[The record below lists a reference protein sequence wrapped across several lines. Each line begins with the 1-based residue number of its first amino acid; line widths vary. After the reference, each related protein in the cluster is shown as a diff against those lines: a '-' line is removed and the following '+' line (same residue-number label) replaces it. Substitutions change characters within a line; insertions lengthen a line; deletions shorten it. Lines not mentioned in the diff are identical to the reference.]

1 MLCVQKRESED
12 KIMNQDKIKMREKL
26 SFAMANFGNIPVMTL
41 INGYLL
47 IFYTNICGLSPAA
60 CATLFLI
67 ARFLD
72 AINDPLVGFM
82 IDHLPT
88 RKMGHFR
95 PTLILG
101 TILCSANFLLLWFG
115 PMLSTSGKLAI
126 AYVSY
131 ILLGVL
137 FPVMDISLN
146 SLLPVMTEDMKERNS
161 LSSIKGLAYVI
172 GALVIGVAAPLILGD
187 TSNKQGYINLV
198 LIMTAVIFFFSI
210 IGTMG
215 VKERVKP
222 QMENSYSVKELF
234 KILSQKPVYI
244 TFLAVLLYSIGSNI
258 VNAANTYFYTY
269 IFEDLTLASIITLI
283 TCVTVFP
290 ATMVIG
296 NLIGRFGKKKMYA
309 IGLALA
315 GLAPIIRLL
324 DVRSIPLLIVSVLI
338 AGIGA
343 GFAAPLNYGIQA
355 DNTDYIE
362 VSMGIRAEGAVAS
375 LSSFVSK
382 CAMGIGGAIP
392 GYLLQLA
399 GFDSKAAVQND
410 DVINVIVLCV
420 LILPAIVNVVAIVI
434 FSKGYPITKEKLNEQ
449 TYLLREKRSKAGISE

>member
-1 MLCVQKRESED
+1 
-12 KIMNQDKIKMREKL
+12 MNQDKIKMREKL

-72 AINDPLVGFM
+72 AINDPLVGFI

-101 TILCSANFLLLWFG
+101 TILCSVNFLLLWFG

-362 VSMGIRAEGAVAS
+362 MSMGIRAEGAVAS

>member
-1 MLCVQKRESED
+1 
-12 KIMNQDKIKMREKL
+12 MNQDKIKMREKL
-26 SFAMANFGNIPVMTL
+26 SFAMANFGNIPIMTL
-41 INGYLL
+41 VNGYLL

-146 SLLPVMTEDMKERNS
+146 SLLPVMTEDTKERNS

>member
-1 MLCVQKRESED
+1 
-12 KIMNQDKIKMREKL
+12 MNQDKIKMREKL

-60 CATLFLI
+60 CVTLFLI

-296 NLIGRFGKKKMYA
+296 NLLGRFGKKKMYA

>member
-1 MLCVQKRESED
+1 
-12 KIMNQDKIKMREKL
+12 MNQDKIKMREKL

-101 TILCSANFLLLWFG
+101 TILCSVNFLLLWFG

-283 TCVTVFP
+283 TCVAVFP

-449 TYLLREKRSKAGISE
+449 TYLLREKRSKAGTSE

>member
-1 MLCVQKRESED
+1 
-12 KIMNQDKIKMREKL
+12 MNQDKIKMREKL
-26 SFAMANFGNIPVMTL
+26 SFAMANFGNIPIMTL

-161 LSSIKGLAYVI
+161 LSTIKGLAYVI

-283 TCVTVFP
+283 TCVAVFP

-324 DVRSIPLLIVSVLI
+324 DVRNIPLLIVSVLI

>member
-1 MLCVQKRESED
+1 
-12 KIMNQDKIKMREKL
+12 MNQDKIKMREKL

-283 TCVTVFP
+283 TCVAVFP

-315 GLAPIIRLL
+315 GLTPIIRLL

-410 DVINVIVLCV
+410 DVINMIVLCV

>member
-1 MLCVQKRESED
+1 
-12 KIMNQDKIKMREKL
+12 MNQDKIKMREKL
-26 SFAMANFGNIPVMTL
+26 SFAMANFGNIPIMTL

-72 AINDPLVGFM
+72 AINDPLVGFI

-101 TILCSANFLLLWFG
+101 TILCSVNFLLLWFG

-161 LSSIKGLAYVI
+161 LSTIKGLAYVI

-198 LIMTAVIFFFSI
+198 LIMTAMIFFFSI

-283 TCVTVFP
+283 TCVAVFP

-449 TYLLREKRSKAGISE
+449 TYLLREKRSKAGTSE

>member
-1 MLCVQKRESED
+1 
-12 KIMNQDKIKMREKL
+12 MNQDKIKMREKL

-296 NLIGRFGKKKMYA
+296 NLIGRFGKKKMYV

-410 DVINVIVLCV
+410 NVINVIVLCV

-449 TYLLREKRSKAGISE
+449 ICLMREKRSKSGISE

>member
-1 MLCVQKRESED
+1 
-12 KIMNQDKIKMREKL
+12 MNQDKIKMREKL

-101 TILCSANFLLLWFG
+101 TILCSVNFLLLWFG

-324 DVRSIPLLIVSVLI
+324 DVRNIPLLIVSVLI

>member
-1 MLCVQKRESED
+1 
-12 KIMNQDKIKMREKL
+12 
-26 SFAMANFGNIPVMTL
+26 MANFGNIPVMTL

-161 LSSIKGLAYVI
+161 LSTIKGLAYVI

-410 DVINVIVLCV
+410 NVINVIVLCV

-449 TYLLREKRSKAGISE
+449 ICLMREKRSKSGISE

>member
-1 MLCVQKRESED
+1 
-12 KIMNQDKIKMREKL
+12 MNQDKIKMREKL
-26 SFAMANFGNIPVMTL
+26 SFAMANFGNIPIMTL

-72 AINDPLVGFM
+72 AINDPLVGFI

-101 TILCSANFLLLWFG
+101 TILCSVNFLLLWFG

-161 LSSIKGLAYVI
+161 LSTIKGLAYVI

-283 TCVTVFP
+283 TCVAVFP

-324 DVRSIPLLIVSVLI
+324 DVRSIPLLMVSVLI

>member
-1 MLCVQKRESED
+1 
-12 KIMNQDKIKMREKL
+12 MNQDKIKMREKL

-72 AINDPLVGFM
+72 AINDPLVGFI

-101 TILCSANFLLLWFG
+101 TILCSVNFLLLWFG

-161 LSSIKGLAYVI
+161 LSTIKGLAYVI

-234 KILSQKPVYI
+234 KTLSQKPVYI

>member
-1 MLCVQKRESED
+1 
-12 KIMNQDKIKMREKL
+12 MNQDKIKMREKL

-101 TILCSANFLLLWFG
+101 TILCSVNFLLLWFG

-161 LSSIKGLAYVI
+161 LSTIKGLAYVI

-283 TCVTVFP
+283 TCVAVFP

-449 TYLLREKRSKAGISE
+449 TYLLREKRSKAGTSE

>member
-1 MLCVQKRESED
+1 
-12 KIMNQDKIKMREKL
+12 MNQDKIKMREKL
-26 SFAMANFGNIPVMTL
+26 SFAMANFGNIPIMTL

-410 DVINVIVLCV
+410 NVINVIVFCV

>member
-1 MLCVQKRESED
+1 
-12 KIMNQDKIKMREKL
+12 MNQDKIKMREKL

-449 TYLLREKRSKAGISE
+449 ICLRREKRSKAGISE

>member
-1 MLCVQKRESED
+1 
-12 KIMNQDKIKMREKL
+12 MNQDKIKMREKL
-26 SFAMANFGNIPVMTL
+26 SFAMANFGNIPIMTL

-101 TILCSANFLLLWFG
+101 TILCSVNFLLLWFG

-283 TCVTVFP
+283 TCVAVFP

-410 DVINVIVLCV
+410 NVINVIVLCV

>member
-1 MLCVQKRESED
+1 
-12 KIMNQDKIKMREKL
+12 MNQDKIKMREKL

-72 AINDPLVGFM
+72 AINDPLVGFI

-161 LSSIKGLAYVI
+161 LSTIKGLAYVI

-290 ATMVIG
+290 ATMAIG

>member
-1 MLCVQKRESED
+1 
-12 KIMNQDKIKMREKL
+12 MNQDKIKMREKL
-26 SFAMANFGNIPVMTL
+26 SFAMANFGNIPIMTL

-410 DVINVIVLCV
+410 NVINVIVLCV

-449 TYLLREKRSKAGISE
+449 ICLMREKRSKSGISE

>member
-1 MLCVQKRESED
+1 
-12 KIMNQDKIKMREKL
+12 MNQDKIKMREKL
-26 SFAMANFGNIPVMTL
+26 SFAMANFGNIPIMTL

-72 AINDPLVGFM
+72 AINDPLVGFI

-101 TILCSANFLLLWFG
+101 TILCSVNFLLLWFG

-161 LSSIKGLAYVI
+161 LSTIKGLAYVI

-283 TCVTVFP
+283 TCVAVFP

-434 FSKGYPITKEKLNEQ
+434 FSKGYPITKEKFE
-449 TYLLREKRSKAGISE
+449 

>member
-1 MLCVQKRESED
+1 
-12 KIMNQDKIKMREKL
+12 MNQDKIKMREKL
-26 SFAMANFGNIPVMTL
+26 SFAMANFGNIPIMTL

-72 AINDPLVGFM
+72 AINDPLVGFI

-101 TILCSANFLLLWFG
+101 TILCSVNFLLLWFG

-161 LSSIKGLAYVI
+161 LSTIKGLAYVI

-283 TCVTVFP
+283 TCVAVFP

-392 GYLLQLA
+392 GICC
-399 GFDSKAAVQND
+399 S
-410 DVINVIVLCV
+410 
-420 LILPAIVNVVAIVI
+420 
-434 FSKGYPITKEKLNEQ
+434 
-449 TYLLREKRSKAGISE
+449 

>member
-1 MLCVQKRESED
+1 
-12 KIMNQDKIKMREKL
+12 MNQDKIKMREKL
-26 SFAMANFGNIPVMTL
+26 SFAMANFGNIPIMTL

-72 AINDPLVGFM
+72 AINDPLVGFI

-101 TILCSANFLLLWFG
+101 TILCSVNFLLLWFG

-161 LSSIKGLAYVI
+161 LSTIKGLAYVI

-283 TCVTVFP
+283 TCVAVFP

-449 TYLLREKRSKAGISE
+449 TYLLREKRSKAGTSE

>member
-1 MLCVQKRESED
+1 
-12 KIMNQDKIKMREKL
+12 MNQDKIKMREKL
-26 SFAMANFGNIPVMTL
+26 SFAMANFGNIPIMTL

-72 AINDPLVGFM
+72 AINDPLVGFI

-101 TILCSANFLLLWFG
+101 TILCSVNFLLLWFG

-161 LSSIKGLAYVI
+161 LSTIKGLAYVI

-283 TCVTVFP
+283 TCVAVFP

-434 FSKGYPITKEKLNEQ
+434 FSKDYPITKEKLNEQ

>member
-1 MLCVQKRESED
+1 
-12 KIMNQDKIKMREKL
+12 MNQDKIKMREKL

-67 ARFLD
+67 SRFLD
-72 AINDPLVGFM
+72 AINDPLVGFI

-101 TILCSANFLLLWFG
+101 TILCSVNFLLLWFG

-161 LSSIKGLAYVI
+161 LSTIKGLAYVI
-172 GALVIGVAAPLILGD
+172 GAVVFCVAAALIRGD
-187 TSNKQGYINLV
+187 SSIKQGYINLV

-283 TCVTVFP
+283 TCGAVFP

-449 TYLLREKRSKAGISE
+449 TYLLREKRSKAGTSE

>member
-1 MLCVQKRESED
+1 
-12 KIMNQDKIKMREKL
+12 MNQDKIKMREKL
-26 SFAMANFGNIPVMTL
+26 SFAMANFGNIPIMTL

-72 AINDPLVGFM
+72 AINDPLVGFI

-101 TILCSANFLLLWFG
+101 TILCSVNFLLLWFG

-161 LSSIKGLAYVI
+161 LSTIKGLAYVI

-283 TCVTVFP
+283 TCVAVFP

-399 GFDSKAAVQND
+399 GCDSKAAVQND
-410 DVINVIVLCV
+410 
-420 LILPAIVNVVAIVI
+420 
-434 FSKGYPITKEKLNEQ
+434 
-449 TYLLREKRSKAGISE
+449 

>member
-1 MLCVQKRESED
+1 
-12 KIMNQDKIKMREKL
+12 MNQDKIKMREKL

-410 DVINVIVLCV
+410 NVINVIVLCV

-449 TYLLREKRSKAGISE
+449 TYLLREKRSKAGTSE

>member
-1 MLCVQKRESED
+1 
-12 KIMNQDKIKMREKL
+12 MNQDKIKMREKL

-72 AINDPLVGFM
+72 AINDPLVGFI

-315 GLAPIIRLL
+315 GLTPIIRLL

-410 DVINVIVLCV
+410 DVINMIVLCV

>member
-1 MLCVQKRESED
+1 
-12 KIMNQDKIKMREKL
+12 MNQDKIKMREKL
-26 SFAMANFGNIPVMTL
+26 SFAMANFGNIPIMTL

-283 TCVTVFP
+283 TCVAVFP

-449 TYLLREKRSKAGISE
+449 ICLMREKRSKSGISE

>member
-1 MLCVQKRESED
+1 
-12 KIMNQDKIKMREKL
+12 MNQDKIKMREKL

-315 GLAPIIRLL
+315 GLTPIIRLL

-410 DVINVIVLCV
+410 DVINVIVFCV

>member
-1 MLCVQKRESED
+1 
-12 KIMNQDKIKMREKL
+12 MNQDKIKMREKL

-187 TSNKQGYINLV
+187 TTNKQGYINLV

-362 VSMGIRAEGAVAS
+362 MSMGIRAEGAVAS

>member
-161 LSSIKGLAYVI
+161 LSTIKGLAYVI

-283 TCVTVFP
+283 TCVAVFP

-410 DVINVIVLCV
+410 NVINVIVFCV

>member
-1 MLCVQKRESED
+1 
-12 KIMNQDKIKMREKL
+12 
-26 SFAMANFGNIPVMTL
+26 
-41 INGYLL
+41 
-47 IFYTNICGLSPAA
+47 
-60 CATLFLI
+60 
-67 ARFLD
+67 
-72 AINDPLVGFM
+72 
-82 IDHLPT
+82 
-88 RKMGHFR
+88 
-95 PTLILG
+95 
-101 TILCSANFLLLWFG
+101 
-115 PMLSTSGKLAI
+115 
-126 AYVSY
+126 
-131 ILLGVL
+131 
-137 FPVMDISLN
+137 
-146 SLLPVMTEDMKERNS
+146 
-161 LSSIKGLAYVI
+161 
-172 GALVIGVAAPLILGD
+172 
-187 TSNKQGYINLV
+187 
-198 LIMTAVIFFFSI
+198 
-210 IGTMG
+210 
-215 VKERVKP
+215 
-222 QMENSYSVKELF
+222 
-234 KILSQKPVYI
+234 
-244 TFLAVLLYSIGSNI
+244 
-258 VNAANTYFYTY
+258 
-269 IFEDLTLASIITLI
+269 
-283 TCVTVFP
+283 
-290 ATMVIG
+290 
-296 NLIGRFGKKKMYA
+296 MYA

-362 VSMGIRAEGAVAS
+362 LKLGIHAEAAVAALSSFITEGAVAS

>member
-1 MLCVQKRESED
+1 
-12 KIMNQDKIKMREKL
+12 MNQDKIKMREKL

-47 IFYTNICGLSPAA
+47 IFYTIICGLSPAA

-101 TILCSANFLLLWFG
+101 TILCSVNFLLLWFG

-283 TCVTVFP
+283 TCVAVFP

-410 DVINVIVLCV
+410 NVINVIVLCV
-420 LILPAIVNVVAIVI
+420 LILTAIVNVVAIVI

-449 TYLLREKRSKAGISE
+449 ICLMREKRSKSGISE

>member
-1 MLCVQKRESED
+1 
-12 KIMNQDKIKMREKL
+12 MNQDKIKMREKL
-26 SFAMANFGNIPVMTL
+26 SFAMANFGNIPIMTL

-72 AINDPLVGFM
+72 AINDPLVGFI

-101 TILCSANFLLLWFG
+101 TILCSVNFLLLWFG

-161 LSSIKGLAYVI
+161 LSTIKGLAYVI

-283 TCVTVFP
+283 TCVAVFP

-315 GLAPIIRLL
+315 GLTPIIRLL

-449 TYLLREKRSKAGISE
+449 TYLLREKRSKAGTSE

>member
-1 MLCVQKRESED
+1 
-12 KIMNQDKIKMREKL
+12 
-26 SFAMANFGNIPVMTL
+26 MANFGNIPIMTL

-72 AINDPLVGFM
+72 AINDPLVGFI

-101 TILCSANFLLLWFG
+101 TILCSVNFLLLWFG

-161 LSSIKGLAYVI
+161 LSTIKGLAYVI

-283 TCVTVFP
+283 TCVAVFP

-420 LILPAIVNVVAIVI
+420 LILPAIVNVLAIVI

>member
-1 MLCVQKRESED
+1 
-12 KIMNQDKIKMREKL
+12 MNQDKIKMREKL

-72 AINDPLVGFM
+72 AINDPLVGFI

-101 TILCSANFLLLWFG
+101 TILCSVNFLLLWFG

-161 LSSIKGLAYVI
+161 LSTIKGLAYVI

-283 TCVTVFP
+283 TCVAVFP

-324 DVRSIPLLIVSVLI
+324 DVRNIPLLIVSVLI

>member
-1 MLCVQKRESED
+1 
-12 KIMNQDKIKMREKL
+12 MNQDKIKMREKL
-26 SFAMANFGNIPVMTL
+26 SFAMANFGNIPIMTL

-146 SLLPVMTEDMKERNS
+146 SLLPVMTEDTKERNS

-283 TCVTVFP
+283 TCVAVFP

-399 GFDSKAAVQND
+399 GFDSKAAVQNA

>member
-1 MLCVQKRESED
+1 
-12 KIMNQDKIKMREKL
+12 MNQDKIKMREKL
-26 SFAMANFGNIPVMTL
+26 SFAMANFGNIPIMTL

-72 AINDPLVGFM
+72 AINDPLVGFI

-101 TILCSANFLLLWFG
+101 TILCSVNFLLLWFG

-161 LSSIKGLAYVI
+161 LSTIKGLAYVI

-283 TCVTVFP
+283 TCVAVFP

-324 DVRSIPLLIVSVLI
+324 DVRSIPFLIVSVLI

>member
-1 MLCVQKRESED
+1 
-12 KIMNQDKIKMREKL
+12 MNQDKIKMREKL
-26 SFAMANFGNIPVMTL
+26 SFAMANFGNIPIMTL

-72 AINDPLVGFM
+72 AINDPLVGFI

-101 TILCSANFLLLWFG
+101 TILCSVTFLVLWFG

-161 LSSIKGLAYVI
+161 LSTIKGLAYVI

-283 TCVTVFP
+283 TCVAVFP

>member
-1 MLCVQKRESED
+1 
-12 KIMNQDKIKMREKL
+12 MNQDKIKMREKL
-26 SFAMANFGNIPVMTL
+26 SFAMANFGNIPIMTL

-72 AINDPLVGFM
+72 AINDPLVGFI

-101 TILCSANFLLLWFG
+101 TILCSVNFLLLWFG

-283 TCVTVFP
+283 TCVAVFP

>member
-1 MLCVQKRESED
+1 
-12 KIMNQDKIKMREKL
+12 MNQDKIKMREKL

-296 NLIGRFGKKKMYA
+296 NLLGRFGKKKMYA